1 MGTIKAIEDAYTQTK
16 SYIVYDSFQTIM
28 IALVLFLLFTKL
40 WEEYQKNIG
49 SGKRFDIA
57 AYWGQMRIYVLACFI
72 ASSSGLVFSLTE
84 SVCADLQDALV
95 TGINGD
101 SSEAVNSL
109 TQLVNKQEERVSSQ
123 MILGISFDEIGPL
136 SFIYKALSGLLLGL
150 GISLFKY
157 TYTFFI
163 LGRYMYLMMLELV
176 APIAIV
182 LIIHDSTRSYF
193 YSWLKNMIICYL
205 LIPLF
210 LLADKFSNEVAL
222 ALVSGQEMAGSVSVV
237 VIVLVAVW
245 IKFKLFSVVRSKS
258 SQLF

>member
-16 SYIVYDSFQTIM
+16 GYIVYDSFQTIM

-84 SVCADLQDALV
+84 SVCADLKDALV

-150 GISLFKY
+150 GIFLFKY

>member
-16 SYIVYDSFQTIM
+16 SHIVYDSFQTIM

-109 TQLVNKQEERVSSQ
+109 TQLVNKQEERVSSR

-150 GISLFKY
+150 GIFLFKY

-163 LGRYMYLMMLELV
+163 LGRYMYSMMLELV

>member
-16 SYIVYDSFQTIM
+16 GYIVYDSFQTIM

-84 SVCADLQDALV
+84 SVCADLQDAVV

-150 GISLFKY
+150 GIFLFKY

>member
-16 SYIVYDSFQTIM
+16 GYIVYDSFQTIM

-150 GISLFKY
+150 GIFLFKY

-182 LIIHDSTRSYF
+182 LIIHNSTRSYF

>member
-1 MGTIKAIEDAYTQTK
+1 MGTINAIEDAYTQTK

-150 GISLFKY
+150 GIFLFKY

>member
-57 AYWGQMRIYVLACFI
+57 GYWGQMRIYVLACFI

-150 GISLFKY
+150 GIFLFKY

>member
-1 MGTIKAIEDAYTQTK
+1 M
-16 SYIVYDSFQTIM
+16 
-28 IALVLFLLFTKL
+28 
-40 WEEYQKNIG
+40 
-49 SGKRFDIA
+49 
-57 AYWGQMRIYVLACFI
+57 
-72 ASSSGLVFSLTE
+72 
-84 SVCADLQDALV
+84 CADLQDALV

-150 GISLFKY
+150 GIFLFKY

>member
-16 SYIVYDSFQTIM
+16 GYIVYDSFQTIM

-150 GISLFKY
+150 GIFLFKY

-237 VIVLVAVW
+237 VIVAVW

>member
-16 SYIVYDSFQTIM
+16 GYIVYDSFQTIM

-150 GISLFKY
+150 GIFLFKY

-205 LIPLF
+205 LIILF

>member
-1 MGTIKAIEDAYTQTK
+1 MGIIKAIEDAYTQTK

-150 GISLFKY
+150 GIFLFKY

>member
-16 SYIVYDSFQTIM
+16 GYIVYDSFQTIM

-57 AYWGQMRIYVLACFI
+57 AYWGQMRIYVLVCFI

-150 GISLFKY
+150 GIFLFKY

-210 LLADKFSNEVAL
+210 LLADKLSNEVAL

>member
-16 SYIVYDSFQTIM
+16 GYIVYDSFQTIM

-57 AYWGQMRIYVLACFI
+57 AYWGQMKIYVLACFI
-72 ASSSGLVFSLTE
+72 ASSSGMIFGLTE

-109 TQLVNKQEERVSSQ
+109 TQLVNSQEERVSNQ

-136 SFIYKALSGLLLGL
+136 SFIYKGISGLLLGL
-150 GISLFKY
+150 GIFLFKY

-205 LIPLF
+205 LIPFF
-210 LLADKFSNEVAL
+210 LLADRFSNAVAL
-222 ALVSGQEMAGSVSVV
+222 ALVSGQEAVGSVSVV
-237 VIVLVAVW
+237 VLVLVAVW
-245 IKFKLFSVVRSKS
+245 VKFKLFSVVRSKS

>member
-16 SYIVYDSFQTIM
+16 GYIVYDSFQTIM

-150 GISLFKY
+150 GIFLFKY

-163 LGRYMYLMMLELV
+163 LGRYMYLMMLELG

>member
-16 SYIVYDSFQTIM
+16 GYIVYDSFQTIM

-49 SGKRFDIA
+49 SDKRFDIA

-136 SFIYKALSGLLLGL
+136 SFIYKALFGLLLGL
-150 GISLFKY
+150 GIFLFKY

>member
-16 SYIVYDSFQTIM
+16 GYIVYDSFQTIM

-72 ASSSGLVFSLTE
+72 ASSSGMVFSLTE
-84 SVCADLQDALV
+84 SVCADLQEALV

-109 TQLVNKQEERVSSQ
+109 TQLVNTQEERVSNQ

-136 SFIYKALSGLLLGL
+136 SFIYKAISGLLLGL
-150 GISLFKY
+150 GIFLFKY
-157 TYTFFI
+157 AYTFFI

-222 ALVSGQEMAGSVSVV
+222 ALVSGQEAVGSVSVV
-237 VIVLVAVW
+237 VLVLVAVW

>member
-150 GISLFKY
+150 GIFLFKY
-157 TYTFFI
+157 TAISCCSF
-163 LGRYMYLMMLELV
+163 LGGTGNNIEKNPCGYNLSLDAVIPVECAAYV
-176 APIAIV
+176 ATNCGI
-182 LIIHDSTRSYF
+182 RNK
-193 YSWLKNMIICYL
+193 YS
-205 LIPLF
+205 
-210 LLADKFSNEVAL
+210 
-222 ALVSGQEMAGSVSVV
+222 
-237 VIVLVAVW
+237 
-245 IKFKLFSVVRSKS
+245 R
-258 SQLF
+258 

>member
-16 SYIVYDSFQTIM
+16 GYIVYDSFQTIM

-109 TQLVNKQEERVSSQ
+109 TQLVNKQEERGSSQ
-123 MILGISFDEIGPL
+123 VILVISFDEMVPF

-150 GISLFKY
+150 GIFLFKY

>member
-1 MGTIKAIEDAYTQTK
+1 M
-16 SYIVYDSFQTIM
+16 
-28 IALVLFLLFTKL
+28 
-40 WEEYQKNIG
+40 
-49 SGKRFDIA
+49 
-57 AYWGQMRIYVLACFI
+57 
-72 ASSSGLVFSLTE
+72 
-84 SVCADLQDALV
+84 V

-109 TQLVNKQEERVSSQ
+109 TQLVNTQEERVSNQ

-136 SFIYKALSGLLLGL
+136 SFIYKAISGLLLGL
-150 GISLFKY
+150 GIFLFKY

-222 ALVSGQEMAGSVSVV
+222 ALVSGQEAVGSVSVV
-237 VIVLVAVW
+237 VLVLVAVW

>member
-16 SYIVYDSFQTIM
+16 GYIVYDSFQTIM

-150 GISLFKY
+150 GIFLFKY

-222 ALVSGQEMAGSVSVV
+222 ALVSGQELAGSVSVV

>member
-16 SYIVYDSFQTIM
+16 GYIVYDSFQTIM

-40 WEEYQKNIG
+40 WEEYQKNIE

-150 GISLFKY
+150 GIFLFKY

>member
-16 SYIVYDSFQTIM
+16 GYIVYDSFQTIM

-109 TQLVNKQEERVSSQ
+109 TQLVNKQEERVTSQ

-150 GISLFKY
+150 GIFLFKY

>member
-28 IALVLFLLFTKL
+28 IALVLFLLFTKV

-150 GISLFKY
+150 GIFLFKY

>member
-16 SYIVYDSFQTIM
+16 GYIVYDSFQTIM

-150 GISLFKY
+150 GIFLFKY
-157 TYTFFI
+157 TYTFYF
-163 LGRYMYLMMLELV
+163 
-176 APIAIV
+176 
-182 LIIHDSTRSYF
+182 RSLYVF
-193 YSWLKNMIICYL
+193 ND
-205 LIPLF
+205 
-210 LLADKFSNEVAL
+210 A
-222 ALVSGQEMAGSVSVV
+222 
-237 VIVLVAVW
+237 
-245 IKFKLFSVVRSKS
+245 
-258 SQLF
+258 

>member
-150 GISLFKY
+150 GIFLFKY

>member
-150 GISLFKY
+150 GIFLFKY

-245 IKFKLFSVVRSKS
+245 IRFKLFSVVRSKS

>member
-16 SYIVYDSFQTIM
+16 GYIVYDSFQTIM

-57 AYWGQMRIYVLACFI
+57 AYWGQMRIYVLVCFI

-150 GISLFKY
+150 GIFLFKY

>member
-150 GISLFKY
+150 GIFLFKY

-210 LLADKFSNEVAL
+210 LLANKFSNEVAL

>member
-16 SYIVYDSFQTIM
+16 GYIVYDSFQTIM

-150 GISLFKY
+150 GIFLFKY

-182 LIIHDSTRSYF
+182 LIIHDSIRSYF

>member
-150 GISLFKY
+150 GIFLFKC

>member
-57 AYWGQMRIYVLACFI
+57 AYWGQMRIYALACFI

-150 GISLFKY
+150 GIFLFKY

>member
-16 SYIVYDSFQTIM
+16 GYIVYDSFQTIM

-150 GISLFKY
+150 GIFLFKY

-258 SQLF
+258 NQLF

>member
-16 SYIVYDSFQTIM
+16 GYIVYDSFQTIM

-49 SGKRFDIA
+49 TGKRFDIA

-150 GISLFKY
+150 GIFLFKY